1 MEVANCG
8 MMVNTDFLKKQVH
21 SLIFKSNNS
30 FLVGFRKVIGGGE
43 RCLLRCA
50 MSHCSR
56 LVISWSTETDTVGVS
71 WLKWVMTGKGQ
82 MTTLPGERGDP
93 ASVRGHFSGPQLR
106 SLFCCVP
113 FLSRSDS
120 PREDRATLH
129 ISSLS
134 QYLLMSMRYKTLRS
148 AFVGCT
154 V

>member
-1 MEVANCG
+1 MWDDG
-8 MMVNTDFLKKQVH
+8 QYRFFFKKVH
-21 SLIFKSNNS
+21 SVIFKSNNS
-30 FLVGFRKVIGGGE
+30 FLVEFRKVICGGK

-50 MSHCSR
+50 MSHCSG
-56 LVISWSTETDTVGVS
+56 LVVSWSTETDRVGVS
-71 WLKWVMTGKGQ
+71 CLKLVMTGKGQ

-93 ASVRGHFSGPQLR
+93 ASVRGHFSEPQLR

-134 QYLLMSMRYKTLRS
+134 QYLLMSTRYKPL
-148 AFVGCT
+148 C
-154 V
+154 